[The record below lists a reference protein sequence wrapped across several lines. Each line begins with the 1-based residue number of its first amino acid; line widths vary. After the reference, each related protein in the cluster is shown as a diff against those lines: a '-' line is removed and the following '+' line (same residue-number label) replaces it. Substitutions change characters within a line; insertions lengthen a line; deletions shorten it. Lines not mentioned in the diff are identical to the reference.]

1 MGESDDFLLQCIG
14 DHMKYGLSVQGTCEG
29 NFNSACGQGLG
40 REVCEALLKGAVS
53 RIFFF
58 IEFESV

>member
-1 MGESDDFLLQCIG
+1 MGESDDFLLQVIG

-53 RIFFF
+53 QIFL
-58 IEFESV
+58 S